1 MVNITEFQEDLKK
14 GMSLEECLNKHNT
27 NLKEVL
33 GVSPSTRGRKKKNKK
48 TPKKK
53 SVAKNIQERD
63 GKFYV
68 RRYIKG
74 KTRMFGTYRSLE
86 DAKLVRDYL
95 NKYGW
100 KQKSGDSICE
110 KLGVERVKHQRNTV
124 RYH

>member
-1 MVNITEFQEDLKK
+1 MYITFNKGVRKRIKK
-14 GMSLEECLNKHNT
+14 HL
-27 NLKEVL
+27 
-33 GVSPSTRGRKKKNKK
+33 
-48 TPKKK
+48 KK

-68 RRYIKG
+68 RRYING

-100 KQKSGDSICE
+100 KQKSVDSICE

>member
-1 MVNITEFQEDLKK
+1 MVDIIEFREDLKK

-27 NLKEVL
+27 TLKEVL
-33 GVSPSTRGRKKKNKK
+33 S

-53 SVAKNIQERD
+53 SVAKNIQERN

-68 RRYIKG
+68 RRYING

-100 KQKSGDSICE
+100 KQKSVDSICE

>member
-1 MVNITEFQEDLKK
+1 MVNIIEFREDLKT
-14 GMSLEECLNKHNT
+14 GMGLEECLQKHDT

-33 GVSPSTRGRKKKNKK
+33 GSQPSLRGRKKRKK

-63 GKFYV
+63 GKFYL
-68 RRYIKG
+68 RKYING
-74 KTRMFGTYRSLE
+74 KTRMFGTYKSLE
-86 DAKLVRDYL
+86 DAKLVRGYL
-95 NKYGW
+95 REHGW
-100 KQKSGDSICE
+100 KQKSVDGICE